1 MFFQKTI
8 ESCQQFHFNLKSTL
22 LDTLKTS
29 GISANLA
36 DLNPTKEGIYFTF
49 PDKTSTRVMLYQAKI
64 QESLFR
70 TQGDPLV
77 HLCACK
83 ESLKHYNNPEF
94 LAIIRPNMQFF
105 ISIYSHKIQ
114 TRFFNE
120 KPLDICPECLY
131 NLGDLFDKNLELF
144 LDCSS

>member
-8 ESCQQFHFNLKSTL
+8 ESCQQFHFNLKSIL

-49 PDKTSTRVMLYQAKI
+49 PDKTSTKVMLYQAKI

-114 TRFFNE
+114 TRFLNE
-120 KPLDICPECLY
+120 KPLDI
-131 NLGDLFDKNLELF
+131 
-144 LDCSS
+144 